1 MNTEEGREQKT
12 HVVVDTPT
20 EHREVTTRRT
30 ESIPEPSGLST
41 GTIAIIAIV
50 AIAVIGIILY
60 VVSNR
65 NAERAA
71 DRNANLTAATLNN
84 SQQAQPPTTIIQQ
97 PPAPPQQQA
106 PVIIQQAPA
115 QQQQQPPVIIQQAA
129 PQQSAGDGSGA
140 DATMQAA
147 ATQKLNENDGMAL
160 ISIKVRRGTATLSGT
175 VTSAA
180 LKSQAERVVR
190 AVRGV
195 TAVDNQ
201 ITISDV

>member
-1 MNTEEGREQKT
+1 MNTDEGREQKT

-20 EHREVTTRRT
+20 EHREVMTHRT
-30 ESIPEPSGLST
+30 ESAPEPSGLST
-41 GTIAIIAIV
+41 GTIAIIAVV
-50 AIAVIGIILY
+50 AITVISMVVY

-84 SQQAQPPTTIIQQ
+84 SQQNQPAPTIIQQ
-97 PPAPPQQQA
+97 PAAQPQQ

-115 QQQQQPPVIIQQAA
+115 QQQQQPPLIIQQAA
-129 PQQSAGDGSGA
+129 PQPGGDNSGA
-140 DATMQAA
+140 DATVQAA
-147 ATQKLNENDGMAL
+147 ATQKLSENDGMAL
-160 ISIKVRRGTATLSGT
+160 VTIRVSRGTATLSGT
-175 VTSAA
+175 ATSAA

-201 ITISDV
+201 ITISGI

>member
-41 GTIAIIAIV
+41 GTIAIIAVV

>member
-30 ESIPEPSGLST
+30 EIAPETSGLST

-50 AIAVIGIILY
+50 AIAAIGLVVY
-60 VVSNR
+60 VVSNK

-71 DRNANLTAATLNN
+71 DRNANLTAATINS
-84 SQQAQPPTTIIQQ
+84 SQQAPPPTTIIQQ
-97 PPAPPQQQA
+97 PAMPQQQT

-115 QQQQQPPVIIQQAA
+115 PQQQPPVIVQQAA
-129 PQQSAGDGSGA
+129 PQPAGDNSGA
-140 DATMQAA
+140 DATTQEA

-160 ISIKVRRGTATLSGT
+160 VTIRVNRGTATLGGSA
-175 VTSAA
+175 TSAA

-190 AVRGV
+190 AVQGV
-195 TAVDNQ
+195 TAVDNR
-201 ITISDV
+201 ITVSGL